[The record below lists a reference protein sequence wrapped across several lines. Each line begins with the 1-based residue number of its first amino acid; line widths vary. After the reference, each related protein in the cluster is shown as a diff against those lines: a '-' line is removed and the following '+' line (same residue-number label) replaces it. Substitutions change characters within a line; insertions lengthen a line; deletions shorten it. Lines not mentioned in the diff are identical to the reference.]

1 MARYLS
7 AMTRRLSELHERASD
22 AIERSIKETTRRNSN
37 AQPPNLQIAGDGG
50 VGTEPGSESDR
61 NRNCSEEQQRVR
73 VLIEMRDTLEALDD
87 LLDKLSGMQ
96 GQHRR
101 KDRTLA
107 DVAKEEEVAAK
118 IHQLTRQL
126 WVQANSYNGKEW
138 KVRHRG
144 KAGCQIS
151 SDS

>member
-22 AIERSIKETTRRNSN
+22 AIERSIKETIRRSGN
-37 AQPPNLQIAGDGG
+37 AQPSELLIAADGG
-50 VGTEPGSESDR
+50 GGTDLGNGSDQIKE
-61 NRNCSEEQQRVR
+61 NRNCAEEQQRVR

-96 GQHRR
+96 RQHKRR
-101 KDRTLA
+101 DRTLA

-118 IHQLTRQL
+118 VHQLTRQL
-126 WVQANSYNGKEW
+126 WVQANSYNGKDW
-138 KVRHRG
+138 KVRHRQRAQG
-144 KAGCQIS
+144 G
-151 SDS
+151 